1 MLRDVQHVCKDVQ
14 HMCVIVRIKL
24 TQSPELELGLSFANI
39 DIDRWLNIKNE
50 SRLDDLAFAKF

>member
-1 MLRDVQHVCKDVQ
+1 MLAR
-14 HMCVIVRIKL
+14 MCVIVRIKL